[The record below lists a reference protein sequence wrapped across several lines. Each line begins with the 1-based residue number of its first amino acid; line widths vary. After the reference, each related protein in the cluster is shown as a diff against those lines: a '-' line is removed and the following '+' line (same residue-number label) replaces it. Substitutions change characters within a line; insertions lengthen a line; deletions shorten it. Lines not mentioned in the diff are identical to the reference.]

1 MDVDTYCTIRDVA
14 KLISRVGFL
23 VTLLGISTYLAVQSL
38 SNVSAGTPDTNIN
51 SWLEPTP
58 EDRTR
63 SILQRDLNEAWD
75 HYRSGDFSDDMWE
88 GVHTHVTRQ
97 WNEQAHPKGWGA
109 LGWKAPKTG
118 EPDAAASSKDLP
130 RVR

>member
-1 MDVDTYCTIRDVA
+1 MDMYSTVRDVA

-23 VTLLGISTYLAVQSL
+23 LTLICISIYLAVQSL
-38 SNVSAGTPDTNIN
+38 SDASAGTPDTNIN
-51 SWLEPTP
+51 AWLEPTI

-63 SILQRDLNEAWD
+63 SILQSDLNEAWG
-75 HYRSGDFSDDMWE
+75 HYESGDFSDDMWE

-97 WNEQAHPKGWGA
+97 WNEQAQPKGWGA
-109 LGWKAPKTG
+109 LGWKAPETD
-118 EPDAAASSKDLP
+118 EPDATASFREFP